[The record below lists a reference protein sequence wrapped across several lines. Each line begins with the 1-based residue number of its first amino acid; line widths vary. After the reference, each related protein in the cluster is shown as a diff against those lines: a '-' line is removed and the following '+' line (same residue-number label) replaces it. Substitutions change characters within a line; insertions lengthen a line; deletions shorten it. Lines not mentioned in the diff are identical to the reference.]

1 MQYITMTTEL
11 PPFLPYPRFLLE
23 LPLSETARLVYCV
36 LLSRILVSQ
45 HNGWVDDAGRVYC
58 RYPIL
63 SLAKD
68 CSRGKSAILTA
79 VAALEKQGLLT
90 RQKGGAGRAN
100 TLFLRVPEN
109 GTPEV
114 PETAPQ
120 TSGNANLRGPE
131 SRTPDLRKTAPQR
144 SGKRHPNYTT
154 NYTTNKT
161 TNYKNRKP
169 DYDYIGDSL

>member
-36 LLSRILVSQ
+36 ILSRILISR
-45 HNGWVDDAGRVYC
+45 HNGWVDEAGRVYC

-63 SLAKD
+63 ALAKD

-100 TLFLRVPEN
+100 TLYLRVPDEASQEYRRAAAICGIFTGGIPATFYSEAKKEYLQPPMMIN
-109 GTPEV
+109 PTPFVIAE
-114 PETAPQ
+114 
-120 TSGNANLRGPE
+120 LRE
-131 SRTPDLRKTAPQR
+131 LL
-144 SGKRHPNYTT
+144 
-154 NYTTNKT
+154 
-161 TNYKNRKP
+161 
-169 DYDYIGDSL
+169 GDDNVVVK